1 MKRITMRTLFQTMI
15 GVIVATLVALPAS
28 AQLTVDQKIHDF
40 ENIAAIYA
48 KRYAP
53 YEWKKELFG
62 FDLFDIGPWLDRVAQ
77 SSDDLEFFE
86 IALEYVASLNDT
98 HSSFAMPSSFLADL
112 GFTVDIYDGKV
123 LIDSINRTRLP
134 VLQYPLQVGDQL
146 ISVDGRSVEDLIAE
160 FSRFFKRGSL
170 VSSQRS
176 VADFL
181 TFRPQSRIPRVIDL
195 PDTALVVIE
204 RDGGTQET
212 FSIPWVKTGVPLR
225 WIGPVPSPQAS
236 ASFSLAEDAGLPS
249 YFEPWLEL
257 TNFRLPDNDPLL
269 RGVTVSPTGETVS
282 RRYVLGLG
290 QRTPVFAASL
300 PADFVQRLGRVASD
314 FHFSGTYESDGVR
327 IGYLRIPNFAPPN
340 ATTAVTELRN
350 EIAYFQQNTD
360 GLVVDVMRNTGGGC
374 YMLTA
379 ASYLIPYQFFFFGE
393 EIRVTIDRINGI
405 QAALEAA
412 ERAGAP
418 PFILEMYREILR
430 QLEAAYRENR
440 GRTGPIPACSLQM
453 FGNEPARDT
462 QGNLLA
468 YTKPLIVLIDD
479 FSISAGDI
487 FPTML
492 QDNQRGPL
500 VGTRTNGAGGSISGW
515 PAGIYSESTTSN
527 TNSLVTRIAPVT
539 IPGYPTTHY
548 IENVGAHADIQ
559 LDYMTRE
566 NLLTRGAPFVAAFTR
581 AIVDQTRG
589 PYYEIISRHSGKCLD
604 VDGASTEDAAPVI
617 QWRCHGGAN
626 QQWRLEAVANG
637 AFRLTARHSG
647 KVLDVY
653 GGSIEDLAPAI
664 QYPWHAGENQLWA
677 IEPAS
682 DGYLRIVARHSG
694 KALDVAGGSLEDGTS
709 VIQYSVHGGANQQWL
724 LRAIGS
730 TAAPLQEA
738 VTTTDG
744 QTFSR

>member
-1 MKRITMRTLFQTMI
+1 MRTLFRTTI

-28 AQLTVDQKIHDF
+28 AQLTMDQKIHDF

-123 LIDSINRTRLP
+123 LIDSINRARLP
-134 VLQYPLQVGDQL
+134 VLQYPFQIGDQL
-146 ISVDGRSVEDLIAE
+146 IAVDGRPVEDLMTE
-160 FSRFFKRGSL
+160 FSRFLKRGSPE
-170 VSSQRS
+170 SSRRS

-195 PDTALVVIE
+195 PDTALVLIE
-204 RDGGTQET
+204 RDGAAQET

-225 WIGPVPSPQAS
+225 WIGPVPSPQVS
-236 ASFSLAEDAGLPS
+236 SSFSLADDAGLPS

-257 TNFRLPDNDPLL
+257 TNFRLSSNDPLL
-269 RGVTVSPTGETVS
+269 SGHIVSPTGETVS

-290 QRTPVFAASL
+290 QRAPVFAAGL

-340 ATTAVTELRN
+340 AAAAVTELRN
-350 EIAYFQQNTD
+350 EIAYLQQNTD

-379 ASYLIPYQFFFFGE
+379 ASYLIPFPFFFFGE
-393 EIRVTIDRINGI
+393 EIRVTIAYLNSI

-418 PFILEMYREILR
+418 PFILELYREILR

-453 FGNEPARDT
+453 FGNQPARDA

-500 VGTRTNGAGGSISGW
+500 VGTRTNGAGGSVSGW
-515 PAGIYSESTTSN
+515 PAGIYSESSTSN

-539 IPGYPTTHY
+539 IPGYPTTSY

-566 NLLTRGAPFVAAFTR
+566 NLLTRGAPFVAGFTR
-581 AIVDQTRG
+581 AIVDQVRG
-589 PYYEIISRHSGKCLD
+589 PYYTIVSRNSQKCLD
-604 VDGASTEDAAPVI
+604 VLGALTEDAAGVI
-617 QWRCHGGAN
+617 QWSCHGNAN
-626 QQWRLEAVANG
+626 QQWKLEPAADG
-637 AFRLTARHSG
+637 AFRLVARHSG
-647 KVLDVY
+647 KVLDVFGGLIDDLTPVIQFPWN
-653 GGSIEDLAPAI
+653 GGS
-664 QYPWHAGENQLWA
+664 NQLWML
-677 IEPAS
+677 EPLA
-682 DGYLRIVARHSG
+682 DGYVRIVARHSG
-694 KALDVAGGSLEDGTS
+694 KALDVAGASLDDGAP
-709 VIQYSVHGGANQQWL
+709 ILQYTAHDGANQQWL
-724 LRAIGS
+724 LRAVV
-730 TAAPLQEA
+730 P
-738 VTTTDG
+738 
-744 QTFSR
+744 

>member
-1 MKRITMRTLFQTMI
+1 MKRITLRALFRT
-15 GVIVATLVALPAS
+15 VSSVAVATLVAVPAS
-28 AQLTVDQKIHDF
+28 AQLTVEQKIHDF
-40 ENIAAIYA
+40 ENIAAVYA

-62 FDLFDIGPWLDRVAQ
+62 FDLFDIGPWLDRVAR

-134 VLQYPLQVGDQL
+134 AFQYPFEIGDQL
-146 ISVDGRSVEDLIAE
+146 ISVDGRSVDDLMDE
-160 FSRFFKRGSL
+160 FSRFLKRGSPL
-170 VSSQRS
+170 SARRT
-176 VADFL
+176 VADLL
-181 TFRPQSRIPRVIDL
+181 TFRPQSRIPRAIDL
-195 PDTALVVIE
+195 PDAAIVVIE
-204 RDGGTQET
+204 RFGGAQQA
-212 FSIPWVKTGVPLR
+212 FFIPWVKTGVPLR
-225 WIGPVPSPQAS
+225 WIGPVPSPPS
-236 ASFSLAEDAGLPS
+236 SPSFALAEDAGLPS

-269 RGVTVSPTGETVS
+269 SGDTVSPAGNTVS

-290 QRTPVFAASL
+290 QRTPVFAAGL
-300 PADFVQRLGRVASD
+300 PAGFVQRLGRAASD

-327 IGYLRIPNFAPPN
+327 IGYLRIPNFAPAN
-340 ATTAVTELRN
+340 TTTAVTELRN

-379 ASYLIPYQFFFFGE
+379 ASFLIPYPFFFFGE
-393 EIRVTIDRINGI
+393 EIRVTISYINSI
-405 QAALEAA
+405 QSALEAA

-418 PFILEMYREILR
+418 PFILDMYKEILR
-430 QLEAAYRENR
+430 QMEAAYRENR
-440 GRTGPIPACSLQM
+440 GRTGPIPACSLQL
-453 FGNEPARDT
+453 FDNQPARDT

-500 VGTRTNGAGGSISGW
+500 VGTRTNGAGGSVSAW
-515 PAGIYSESTTSN
+515 PAGIYSESTTTN
-527 TNSLVTRIAPVT
+527 TNSLVARIAPVA

-548 IENVGAHADIQ
+548 IENVGAYGEIQ

-566 NLLTRGAPFVAAFTR
+566 NLLAGGAPFVAAFTR
-581 AIVDQTRG
+581 AIVDHVRG
-589 PYYEIISRHSGKCLD
+589 PYYEIVSRNSQKCLD
-604 VDGASTEDAAPVI
+604 VFGASTDDAASVI
-617 QWRCHGGAN
+617 QWSCHGDAN
-626 QQWRLEAVANG
+626 QQWKLELAGNG
-637 AFRLTARHSG
+637 AYRLVARHSG
-647 KVLDVY
+647 KVLDFF
-653 GGSIEDLAPAI
+653 GGLTDDLAPVI
-664 QYPWHAGENQLWA
+664 QFPLDSGNNQLWTL
-677 IEPAS
+677 EPVE
-682 DGYLRIVARHSG
+682 DGYVRIVARHSG
-694 KALDVAGGSLEDGTS
+694 KALDVAGASLDDGAP
-709 VIQYSVHGGANQQWL
+709 VIQYRPHDGANQQWL
-724 LRAIGS
+724 LRAI
-730 TAAPLQEA
+730 TP
-738 VTTTDG
+738 
-744 QTFSR
+744 